1 MMKQIRQRFIRI
13 ALLCLTLAMLLVAG
27 SINAVHMV
35 NTVRELHTTLDY
47 LVENENAISEEKQK
61 KFGQQNNER
70 GEHNGFEEH
79 REDSIPTGDSAQL
92 GKQKG
97 HNHMQNTL
105 EESRYFIAIQR
116 TDGEL
121 FLGSGTKETDY
132 SESELLAIAQT
143 VFDSGRLS
151 GNTGNYLYRVT
162 EKSDGARVAVFLNA
176 ESKYSEIAT
185 LAIISLSACVAGILL
200 AWLMVALLSNKAIK
214 PMVENIERQ
223 KQFITDAGHEL
234 KTPLTVISANMDVLT
249 MDMGPNEWVQST
261 QKQVSNMRKLVNELI
276 YLSRMDEAD
285 SHLEQSVFDFSG
297 AVEDVAAP
305 FAGMAEFNGKN
316 LLVNA
321 GENIKICGDEQAL
334 RRLTGSLCENAVKYA
349 PEDSDIVISLTR
361 SGKNIVGS
369 TENDVKEPLSEEA
382 LSHLFDRFYRGD
394 ASRSKESNSGFGIGL
409 SIARA
414 ITEKHGG
421 TIKARITENGRL
433 QITCTLPEG

>member
-1 MMKQIRQRFIRI
+1 MMTQIRQRFIRI

-361 SGKNIVGS
+361 SGKNIVFS

>member
-121 FLGSGTKETDY
+121 FL
-132 SESELLAIAQT
+132 
-143 VFDSGRLS
+143 
-151 GNTGNYLYRVT
+151 
-162 EKSDGARVAVFLNA
+162 EKSDGARVAVFLNV

-361 SGKNIVGS
+361 SGKNIVFS

>member
-361 SGKNIVGS
+361 SGKNIVFS

-382 LSHLFDRFYRGD
+382 LSRLFDRFYRGD